1 MAPPKFEQLY
11 KEVDM
16 ARPVTPPVAAD
27 IIIELVDR
35 PERPI
40 IVIERLNPPHGWAIP
55 GGFIDV
61 GETVE
66 QGAIREAKEEIGLD
80 VELKALLGCY
90 SSPDR
95 DPRGQTISLVYVAE
109 ARGEPKAQD
118 DAKSL
123 TICLPEEAPQ
133 PLVFD
138 HPKILAD
145 YLCYR
150 SGSPKAPLFLG

>member
-1 MAPPKFEQLY
+1 MP
-11 KEVDM
+11 
-16 ARPVTPPVAAD
+16 RPVTPPVAAD
-27 IIIELVDR
+27 IIIELIDR

-55 GGFIDV
+55 GGFVDV

-90 SSPDR
+90 SNPDR
-95 DPRGQTISLVYVAE
+95 DPRGQTISLVYVAQ
-109 ARGEPKAQD
+109 ASGDPQAQD

-123 TICLPEEAPQ
+123 QICLPAQAPQ

-138 HPKILAD
+138 HPKIMAD
-145 YLCYR
+145 YICYR
-150 SGSPKAPLFLG
+150 NGRPKPPLFLG